1 MAADN
6 TVTPIGNLTDDPE
19 LRSER
24 VSPVAFT
31 NTGGSH
37 EWNR

>member
-19 LRSER
+19 LRSEQVR
-24 VSPVAFT
+24 PSRIHQHRRY
-31 NTGGSH
+31 S
-37 EWNR
+37 

>member
-24 VSPVAFT
+24 VSPSRIQQHGRF
-31 NTGGSH
+31 S
-37 EWNR
+37 

>member
-6 TVTPIGNLTDDPE
+6 TVTPIGNRTVDPE

-24 VSPVAFT
+24 VSPSRIHQHRRFA
-31 NTGGSH
+31 
-37 EWNR
+37 